1 MILFIIVYFTFYI
14 LQYSTGGSHRVFEVD
29 GLLCFP
35 IYSSLLAV
43 LVSDPHSFHKGV
55 IMTDKDIISADTTLE
70 AARVQYD
77 ILRKMDISDRAEIT
91 FRLCDNMRAFV
102 EAGIRDRHPDYD
114 DNKVRL
120 ALMRLTL
127 GERLFRE
134 AFGNVEI
141 KT

>member
-1 MILFIIVYFTFYI
+1 
-14 LQYSTGGSHRVFEVD
+14 
-29 GLLCFP
+29 
-35 IYSSLLAV
+35 
-43 LVSDPHSFHKGV
+43 
-55 IMTDKDIISADTTLE
+55 MTDKNIISADTTLE
-70 AARVQYD
+70 AARVQYN

-91 FRLCDNMRAFV
+91 FQLCDNMRAFV

-127 GERLFRE
+127 GKRLFRE
-134 AFGNVEI
+134 AFGDVEI